1 MKNKH
6 ILRRIVFIAS
16 SIVLG
21 FLTAGIIC
29 SLMQSKQYQID
40 SQNMQNVIEVMIG
53 VWGTLLGFLI
63 TAESILVTFSGG
75 SITNEFKQT
84 GHYMTVIYQYTQTSI
99 KLLLYILIFIG
110 IMIVDSFAM
119 VEMFLFIAFVIMT
132 VIDTLFCFA
141 ILILMLKMTTK

>member
-119 VEMFLFIAFVIMT
+119 VEMFFFIAFVIMT

>member
-40 SQNMQNVIEVMIG
+40 SQSMQNVTEVMIG

-119 VEMFLFIAFVIMT
+119 VEMFFFIAFVIMT